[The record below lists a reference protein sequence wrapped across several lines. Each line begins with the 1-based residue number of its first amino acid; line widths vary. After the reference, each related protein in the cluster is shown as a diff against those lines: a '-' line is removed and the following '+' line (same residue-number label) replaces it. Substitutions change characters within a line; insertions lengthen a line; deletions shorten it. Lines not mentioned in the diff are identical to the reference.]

1 MSSTLKKKLAES
13 SPQPIQRQRPNVKK
27 FLLRLPNDHYDI
39 LLRDAQ
45 KMNVSVTSLVN
56 FIINQY
62 VVDSRNEELAAF
74 RKKPETFKP
83 NSDE

>member
-1 MSSTLKKKLAES
+1 
-13 SPQPIQRQRPNVKK
+13 
-27 FLLRLPNDHYDI
+27 
-39 LLRDAQ
+39 
-45 KMNVSVTSLVN
+45 MNVSVTSLVN